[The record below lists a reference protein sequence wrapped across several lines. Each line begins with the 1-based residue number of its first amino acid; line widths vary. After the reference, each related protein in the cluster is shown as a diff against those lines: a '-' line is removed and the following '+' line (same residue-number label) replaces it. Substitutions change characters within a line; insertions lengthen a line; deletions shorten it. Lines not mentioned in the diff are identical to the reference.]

1 MEKGKSKVSSGTVT
15 VRNRPY
21 GILLLLGIFMLALG
35 AMAPDY
41 WMWYLVVFAVAL
53 GLTLLVKN
61 HEVLEIGSG
70 FLTLYLRD
78 DWGNVEKRRI
88 NQEDLI
94 SWSVHD
100 DNNRLRVSYY
110 DKASNSAKMQILS
123 TANLMGV
130 SRRMNKYY
138 RDKLNS
144 RRIANGFLEKLH
156 EFRVSLFGRRKKKK

>member
-1 MEKGKSKVSSGTVT
+1 MAKGKNKVSSGTVT

-53 GLTLLVKN
+53 GLTMLVKN
-61 HEVLEIGSG
+61 HEVGPG
-70 FLTLYLRD
+70 FLILDLRD

-88 NQEDLI
+88 DQADLI

-100 DNNRLRVSYY
+100 DNNRIRVSYY

-130 SRRMNKYY
+130 SRQMNKYY

-144 RRIANGFLEKLH
+144 RRIASGLLDKLH
-156 EFRVSLFGRRKKKK
+156 EFRVGLFGRRKKKK

>member
-1 MEKGKSKVSSGTVT
+1 MAKGKNKVSSGTVT

-35 AMAPDY
+35 AMAPGY

-53 GLTLLVKN
+53 ALTMLVKN
-61 HEVLEIGSG
+61 EEILEITPDA
-70 FLTLYLRD
+70 LTLYLRD

-88 NQEDLI
+88 KQEDLI

-110 DKASNSAKMQILS
+110 DRASGSAKMQILS
-123 TANLMGV
+123 TANLVGV
-130 SRRMNKYY
+130 SRQMNKYY

-156 EFRVSLFGRRKKKK
+156 EFRVGLFGKKKKKK

>member
-1 MEKGKSKVSSGTVT
+1 MAKGKNKVSSGTVT

-21 GILLLLGIFMLALG
+21 GILLLLGIFML
-35 AMAPDY
+35 
-41 WMWYLVVFAVAL
+41 WYLGVFAVAL
-53 GLTLLVKN
+53 GLTMLVKN
-61 HEVLEIGSG
+61 HEVLEIGPG
-70 FLTLYLRD
+70 FLILYLRD

-88 NQEDLI
+88 DQADLI

-100 DNNRLRVSYY
+100 DNNRIRVSYY

-130 SRRMNKYY
+130 SRQMNKYY

-144 RRIANGFLEKLH
+144 RRIASGLLDKLH
-156 EFRVSLFGRRKKKK
+156 EFRVGLFGRRKKKK